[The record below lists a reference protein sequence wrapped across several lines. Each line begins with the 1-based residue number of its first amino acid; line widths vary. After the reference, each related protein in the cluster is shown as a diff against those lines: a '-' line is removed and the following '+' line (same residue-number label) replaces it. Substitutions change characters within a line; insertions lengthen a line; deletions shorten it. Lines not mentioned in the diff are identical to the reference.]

1 MSNLSIQFQ
10 VECKDTKPGE
20 EVYLVGN
27 TNELG
32 NWKSENSQK
41 LKTSSNKFPLW
52 ESSPIS
58 FQSKSQLEYKYIII
72 GKSHH
77 VKWESFDGNRTI
89 DLSSLGND
97 FYIVNDGR
105 FSNKSNQQIN
115 KSDGAPVL
123 VPSRSKSNKKK
134 RNISKKKSKANNN
147 SNNKNTNH
155 NSNNYQYVN
164 TNADEY
170 VKSRRED
177 IKNVDIK
184 QLNYRGSANNVNKSI
199 EQFVDLLVQKNNEK
213 KTWREKLATTCQLI
227 NDNYNNDQIISLIA
241 AYLYFVNS
249 GQIKCSEDGTHFRP
263 NHSAQHAFNIFKRL
277 YKQIFENS
285 EQINENSFSVVA
297 RSILRNLPSFNDQFM
312 VSVPLTRIR
321 DIAHRSD
328 IPHDLKQEIKHKLQ
342 NKLHRNA
349 SPDDLVVCEYFINK
363 IKHANYSEAFK
374 KEFYIFYDE
383 LKEFFNSNNLENLL
397 HKFKGISGQNAS
409 QTQEVIDS
417 LKNSDL
423 AKRIEIITN
432 FRENVCS
439 KIIKKEVESGDQIQK
454 TLLQTTSNLDIE
466 LENKLFVIISEYIDK
481 LTRNNSNKF
490 ENNYF
495 KNLLNLFKLC
505 LRNIEISE
513 IAKKQATNLKLDLE
527 HFHKGVDKLNKF
539 VMLQIKSLIERGN
552 NISIEICSHLEHL
565 FDLENLVYLGNKLNI
580 NQRAVLIFVESFIRS
595 NIIFQFSKCCDL
607 LMTITRDYLNLPPY
621 NIINKG
627 SVQGEF
633 YYFENIDAYNQQNIS
648 EDSKKIL
655 LIENSDGT
663 EEVPKNVIGI
673 MLNQDLSQLSHISIR
688 VRQHKAAFCC
698 VLDPKIFKNYI
709 SKFKNRDLVSFECLN
724 ESQITLNK
732 IDKITQN
739 DKKKEKEKEKDVNQN
754 NNNNNKENN
763 NKDGKKKKKIIKKV
777 KKQKDKEKEVN
788 EAKEPKEPKEELIY
802 SVKDKEVFKTG
813 SKFEKIKTLYDISA
827 KSGLFTTPFALCIP
841 SNVYEYFFNLFLT
854 ENQGNFALLENT
866 EIKNLD
872 TQSENFRNIFVN
884 FIMHLYDE
892 KEPKIMEILDT
903 ISSQFSSLSTNN
915 NLLAIRSSSNLEDN
929 SGQAGAGLFDS
940 YLNIDLNN
948 KSEVIKHIAK
958 VWASVFNSRAI
969 INRRNSNID
978 TKVARM
984 SVIIM
989 QMTEPDFC
997 YVIHTIN
1004 PINGN
1009 KNEVYI
1015 ELAIGLGETLAQ
1027 SNQKGAPY
1035 RIIYNR
1041 KDDTLNILNLS
1052 SYCYE
1057 MERKTSNIK
1066 MIEYRNEDLTK
1077 SEDFINVVG
1086 KRLGK
1091 IGIMIEENISKE
1103 KVGQDIEGNYM
1114 KDGGDKG
1121 NYYIVQTRPE
1131 IA

>member
-1 MSNLSIQFQ
+1 MSNLCLQFQ
-10 VECKDTKPGE
+10 VECKETQLGE
-20 EVYLVGN
+20 EVYIVGN
-27 TNELG
+27 ANELG
-32 NWKSENSQK
+32 NWNAQNSKK
-41 LKTSSNKFPLW
+41 LSTSSNKFPLW
-52 ESSPIS
+52 ESNPIS
-58 FQSKSQLEYKYIII
+58 FSSKSKLEYKYIIKN
-72 GKSHH
+72 KSNN
-77 VKWESFDGNRTI
+77 VKWENFDGNRI
-89 DLSSLGND
+89 INLSNLDDS
-97 FYIVNDGR
+97 FYMVNDGR
-105 FSNKSNQQIN
+105 FSNKSNQKIN
-115 KSDGAPVL
+115 KSNGAP
-123 VPSRSKSNKKK
+123 PETHNSNDNYNHNKKKSNKNYNK
-134 RNISKKKSKANNN
+134 NNN
-147 SNNKNTNH
+147 NNNRN
-155 NSNNYQYVN
+155 NNNYQYVN

-170 VKSRRED
+170 VKSRREE
-177 IKNVDIK
+177 IKNVDLK
-184 QLNYRGSANNVNKSI
+184 QLDYKGNANNIKTDI
-199 EQFVDLLVQKNNEK
+199 EQFINLLVQKNDEK
-213 KTWREKLATTCQLI
+213 KTWREKLACTCEFI
-227 NDNYNNDQIISLIA
+227 NNNYNNEQIISIIA

-363 IKHANYSEAFK
+363 IKDADYSEAFK

-397 HKFKGISGQNAS
+397 NKFKDISGQNAS

-417 LKNSDL
+417 LKNNDL
-423 AKRIEIITN
+423 PKRIEIITK

-439 KIIKKEVESGDQIQK
+439 KIIKREVDSGDQIQK

-481 LTRNNSNKF
+481 LTRNINLNKF

-495 KNLLNLFKLC
+495 KNLLNLFRLC
-505 LRNIEISE
+505 LKNIEISE
-513 IAKKQATNLKLDLE
+513 IAKKQIENLKLDFE
-527 HFHKGVDKLNKF
+527 FFNKNVDRLSKF
-539 VMLQIKSLIERGN
+539 VMLQIKSIIERGN
-552 NISIEICSHLEHL
+552 NISIEICSNLEHL
-565 FDLENLVYLGNKLNI
+565 FDLDNLIYLGNKLKI
-580 NQRAVLIFVESFIRS
+580 NQRAVLVFVESFIRS

-607 LMTITRDYLNLPPY
+607 LMTIIRDYLNLPPY

-633 YYFENIDAYNQQNIS
+633 YYFENIDAYNKQNIS
-648 EDSKKIL
+648 ENNEKIL
-655 LIENSDGT
+655 FIENSDGT

-673 MLNQDLSQLSHISIR
+673 VLNQDLSQLSHISIR

-709 SKFKNRDLVSFECLN
+709 SKFKNRDLVAFECQN
-724 ESQITLNK
+724 ESNITVNK
-732 IDKITQN
+732 IDKIT
-739 DKKKEKEKEKDVNQN
+739 KKIKNNEKDENK
-754 NNNNNKENN
+754 NNNKVTTKDNN
-763 NKDGKKKKKIIKKV
+763 NGKKKKKIIKKT
-777 KKQKDKEKEVN
+777 KKAKNKENEKAKDKN
-788 EAKEPKEPKEELIY
+788 DLIY
-802 SVKDKEVFKTG
+802 SVKDKDILKTG
-813 SKFEKIKTLYDISA
+813 SKFEKIKTLYDISEN
-827 KSGLFTTPFALCIP
+827 SGLFTTPFALCIP
-841 SNVYEYFFNLFLT
+841 SNIYDHFFNLFLT
-854 ENQGNFALLENT
+854 ENQGNLTKLENT
-866 EIKNLD
+866 EIKDLD
-872 TQSENFRNIFVN
+872 SESENFRNIFVDN
-884 FIMHLYDE
+884 IMRLYEQNDS
-892 KEPKIMEILDT
+892 KINSILDT
-903 ISSQFSSLSTNN
+903 ISSHFSSLSKNN

-948 KSEVIKHIAK
+948 KNDVIKHIAK
-958 VWASVFNSRAI
+958 VWASIFNSRAI
-969 INRRNSNID
+969 INRRNLNIE
-978 TKVARM
+978 TKLAKM

-1004 PINGN
+1004 PISGN

-1035 RIIYNR
+1035 RLIYNR
-1041 KDDTLNILNLS
+1041 KEGTLNILNLS

-1057 MERKTSNIK
+1057 MERKTSKIK

-1077 SEDFINVVG
+1077 SEDFINEVG

-1091 IGIMIEENISKE
+1091 IGIMIEENISDE

-1114 KDGGDKG
+1114 KIGGEND

>member
-1 MSNLSIQFQ
+1 MSNLCLQFQ
-10 VECKDTKPGE
+10 VECKETQLGE
-20 EVYLVGN
+20 EVYIVGN
-27 TNELG
+27 ANELG
-32 NWKSENSQK
+32 NWNAQNSKK
-41 LKTSSNKFPLW
+41 LSTSSNKFPLW
-52 ESSPIS
+52 ESNPIS
-58 FQSKSQLEYKYIII
+58 FSSKSKLEYKYIIQN
-72 GKSHH
+72 KSNN
-77 VKWESFDGNRTI
+77 VKWENFDGNRI
-89 DLSSLGND
+89 INLSNLDDS
-97 FYIVNDGR
+97 FYMVNDGR
-105 FSNKSNQQIN
+105 FSNKSNQKIN
-115 KSDGAPVL
+115 KSNGAP
-123 VPSRSKSNKKK
+123 PETHNSNDNYNHNKKKSNKNYNK
-134 RNISKKKSKANNN
+134 NNN
-147 SNNKNTNH
+147 NNNRN
-155 NSNNYQYVN
+155 NNNYQYVN

-170 VKSRRED
+170 VKSRREE
-177 IKNVDIK
+177 IKNVDLK
-184 QLNYRGSANNVNKSI
+184 QLDYKGNANNIKTDI
-199 EQFVDLLVQKNNEK
+199 EQFINLLVQKNDEK
-213 KTWREKLATTCQLI
+213 KTWREKLACTCEFI
-227 NDNYNNDQIISLIA
+227 NNNYNNEQIISIIA

-363 IKHANYSEAFK
+363 IKDADYSEAFK

-397 HKFKGISGQNAS
+397 NKFKDISGQNAS

-417 LKNSDL
+417 LKNNDL
-423 AKRIEIITN
+423 PKRIEIITK

-439 KIIKKEVESGDQIQK
+439 KIIKREVDSGDQIQK

-481 LTRNNSNKF
+481 LTRNINLNKF

-495 KNLLNLFKLC
+495 KNLLNLFRLC
-505 LRNIEISE
+505 LKNIEISE
-513 IAKKQATNLKLDLE
+513 IAKKQIENLKLDFE
-527 HFHKGVDKLNKF
+527 YFNKNVDRLSKF
-539 VMLQIKSLIERGN
+539 VMLQIKSIIERGN
-552 NISIEICSHLEHL
+552 NISIEICSNLEHL
-565 FDLENLVYLGNKLNI
+565 FDLDNLIYLGNKLKI
-580 NQRAVLIFVESFIRS
+580 NQRAVLVFVESFIRS
-595 NIIFQFSKCCDL
+595 NIVFQFSKCCDL
-607 LMTITRDYLNLPPY
+607 LMTIIRDYLNLPPY

-633 YYFENIDAYNQQNIS
+633 YYFENIDAYNKQNIS
-648 EDSKKIL
+648 ENNEKIL
-655 LIENSDGT
+655 FIENSDGT

-673 MLNQDLSQLSHISIR
+673 VLNQDLSQLSHISIR

-709 SKFKNRDLVSFECLN
+709 SKFKNRDLVAFECQN
-724 ESQITLNK
+724 ESNITVNK
-732 IDKITQN
+732 IDKIT
-739 DKKKEKEKEKDVNQN
+739 KKIKNNEKDENK
-754 NNNNNKENN
+754 NNNKVTTKDNN
-763 NKDGKKKKKIIKKV
+763 NGKKKKKIIKKT
-777 KKQKDKEKEVN
+777 KKAKNKENEKAKDKN
-788 EAKEPKEPKEELIY
+788 DLIY
-802 SVKDKEVFKTG
+802 SVKDKDILKTG
-813 SKFEKIKTLYDISA
+813 SKFEKIKTLYDISEN
-827 KSGLFTTPFALCIP
+827 SGLFTTPFALCIP
-841 SNVYEYFFNLFLT
+841 SNIYDHFFNLFLT
-854 ENQGNFALLENT
+854 ENQGNLTKLENT
-866 EIKNLD
+866 EIKDLD
-872 TQSENFRNIFVN
+872 SESENFRNIFVDY
-884 FIMHLYDE
+884 IMRLYEQNDS
-892 KEPKIMEILDT
+892 KINSILDT
-903 ISSQFSSLSTNN
+903 ISSHFSSLSKNN

-948 KSEVIKHIAK
+948 KNDVIKHIAK
-958 VWASVFNSRAI
+958 VWASIFNSRAI
-969 INRRNSNID
+969 INRRNLNIE
-978 TKVARM
+978 TKLAKM

-1004 PINGN
+1004 PISGN

-1035 RIIYNR
+1035 RLIYNR
-1041 KDDTLNILNLS
+1041 KEGTLNILNLS

-1057 MERKTSNIK
+1057 MERKTSKIK

-1077 SEDFINVVG
+1077 SEDFINEVG

-1091 IGIMIEENISKE
+1091 IGIMIEENISDE

-1114 KDGGDKG
+1114 KIGGEND